1 MAAYLKNQGY
11 TWNHKRI
18 ARVYKEQGLGLQGR
32 EQRKRRK
39 LLRGPQPL
47 TKARYLNQTWSL
59 DFMSDSLAGGR
70 AFRTLNVLDDFSRRA
85 LWIEVAVSLPSQRVI
100 GLLESPILW
109 HGQPDCLQTNNG
121 PEFTSKALAAWAEER
136 GICLLRIQPG
146 KPAQNTYI
154 ERFNRSYREAV
165 LDAYVFH
172 SLAEVR
178 QVTEDWLR
186 TYNTIRTHEALGG
199 LPPQEFADKYGKG
212 LS

>member
-1 MAAYLKNQGY
+1 MERHGLSERRACRLLGLSRNGYRYEPRKKPDDEEVARVLRQLAQDHPRWGARKMAAYLKNQGY

-85 LWIEVAVSLPSQRVI
+85 L
-100 GLLESPILW
+100 
-109 HGQPDCLQTNNG
+109 
-121 PEFTSKALAAWAEER
+121 
-136 GICLLRIQPG
+136 
-146 KPAQNTYI
+146 
-154 ERFNRSYREAV
+154 
-165 LDAYVFH
+165 
-172 SLAEVR
+172 
-178 QVTEDWLR
+178 
-186 TYNTIRTHEALGG
+186 
-199 LPPQEFADKYGKG
+199 
-212 LS
+212 